1 MDNIFPFPPRRGART
16 SDMEAGHLRRAGALR
31 LALSS
36 SKVLNVSDRER
47 AAGNLDRLLD
57 ELRESHGLAR
67 ADIARAAGLGGN
79 GETDSSKRLDTYT
92 LPPDASEARK
102 NRLAVKATR
111 HFDFANAMARLST
124 LPEEVLLCRIF
135 EGCSFGVATEEIP
148 DWEQERWSVLARM
161 LTEMAGS
168 VIQDTDQNGYWSTV
182 GMMQFPY
189 NFETG
194 TFGEGPYS
202 FDQYSIETGLVN
214 NFVCREDAPPVPS
227 VALAIRPMAEP
238 TPVVLRLEGGR
249 SLPVTLRFCL
259 SIHLALGPVHGLAG
273 IGPMLELRSEI
284 DLVMPD
290 GSVCETS
297 HPIHSRFSS
306 PPELFLDGNWVQIVD
321 LEGYTEPEPEGRDG
335 AEHHYLG
342 YYEISPALLRM
353 YLTQEDFRLSPLRF
367 VPHDH
372 RLPLRFEWGS
382 IGASLHHDLLDGS
395 LERDLAEVC
404 RSLHAKMNLFQ
415 AKSRSASLAAEA
427 EAFNRWRR
435 TPPAQ
440 KQDA

>member
-1 MDNIFPFPPRRGART
+1 MADIFQFPPHRSPKP
-16 SDMEAGHLRRAGALR
+16 SDMEPSHLRRAQALKM
-31 LALSS
+31 ALDT
-36 SKVLNVSDRER
+36 SKVLNANDRER

-57 ELRESHGLAR
+57 ELRDSYGLSR
-67 ADIARAAGLGGN
+67 VDIARAAGLGGN
-79 GETDSSKRLDTYT
+79 GDTDSSKRLDTYT
-92 LPPDASEARK
+92 LPADASEARR
-102 NRLAVKATR
+102 NRLAVKAGR
-111 HFDFANAMARLST
+111 YFDLAHAMARLST
-124 LPEEVLLCRIF
+124 VQEEVLLCRIF

-161 LTEMAGS
+161 LTAMSCA
-168 VIQDTDQNGYWSTV
+168 VVHDTDQNGYWSTV

-189 NFETG
+189 DFETG
-194 TFGEGPYS
+194 TFGEGPCS

-227 VALAIRPMAEP
+227 VPLASRPMAEP
-238 TPVVLRLEGGR
+238 TPVVLLLGGGR

-259 SIHLALGPVHGLAG
+259 TIHLALGPVHGLAG

-297 HPIHSRFSS
+297 RPIHSRFSS

-321 LEGYTEPEPEGRDG
+321 IEGYTEPEPEGRDG

-353 YLTQEDFRLSPLRF
+353 YLTHEVFRPVALRF
-367 VPHDH
+367 VPHND
-372 RLPLRFEWGS
+372 RLPLRFEWGAV
-382 IGASLHHDLLDGS
+382 GASLHHDLLDGS
-395 LERDLAEVC
+395 LERDLAKAC
-404 RSLHAKMNLFQ
+404 RSLQAKLNLFQ
-415 AKSRSASLAAEA
+415 AKCRSDSLVAET
-427 EAFNRWRR
+427 EAFNRWHR
-435 TPPAQ
+435 Q
-440 KQDA
+440 KAPQKRDS